1 MIYNMWQ
8 VLATHIHKSAHVKWV
23 VHIYP
28 QTEGKIEYRALTC
41 LLMDDRKPAAVIT
54 VWQLL

>member
-1 MIYNMWQ
+1 MWQ